1 MTSMDSE
8 ILTLECSGPE
18 EHCDADSTKQPNP
31 ISDQP
36 DPGTVADDIDE
47 SMTAA
52 PTKYVSFILF

>member
-1 MTSMDSE
+1 MDSE

-18 EHCDADSTKQPNP
+18 EHSDADSAKKPNS

-36 DPGTVADDIDE
+36 DPDMVADDIDE